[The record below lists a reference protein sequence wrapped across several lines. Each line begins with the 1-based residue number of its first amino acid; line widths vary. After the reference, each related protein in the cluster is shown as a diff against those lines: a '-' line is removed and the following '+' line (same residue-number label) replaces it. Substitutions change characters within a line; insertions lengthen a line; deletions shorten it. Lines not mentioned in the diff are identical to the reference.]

1 MEVTDSLTRGVLIGQ
16 KRYEG
21 YCIDLIN
28 EIAKVLHFK
37 GVEFEIVTDKQGK
50 YEPKTKSWNGLIKRI
65 IDKVSKM
72 FQRKFILNLF
82 LLPFLSILNKKIL
95 LQKTISFIIK
105 QKHIA
110 YHLSYYKLIVVFSKM
125 RIIHFLSK
133 IYVNCS
139 TVMKLAPKYKKNKVS
154 SSFNCSSFA
163 HFEFPFAHF

>member
-1 MEVTDSLTRGVLIGQ
+1 MKHVIISPIQSEPYIMEVTDSLTRGVLIGQ

-105 QKHIA
+105 
-110 YHLSYYKLIVVFSKM
+110 
-125 RIIHFLSK
+125 
-133 IYVNCS
+133 
-139 TVMKLAPKYKKNKVS
+139 
-154 SSFNCSSFA
+154 
-163 HFEFPFAHF
+163 